1 MEPLQTRAAVD
12 LPGGLCIPLS
22 ELRFSFARS
31 PGPGG
36 QHVNKVNTRVE
47 VRFDLA
53 ASPSLPEQLRRR
65 ALARLGGRLNRA
77 GQLVVASSRH
87 RSQSRNRQDCV
98 ERFRALLAEALRP
111 PAPRRRRTRP
121 GRAAIA
127 RRREAKKHQSRK
139 KSLRKRPDPE

>member
-1 MEPLQTRAAVD
+1 MDPLQTRNEIE
-12 LPGGLCIPLS
+12 LPEGVRIPLS

-47 VRFDLA
+47 LRFDLSA
-53 ASPSLPEQLRRR
+53 CPCLPVELRRR
-65 ALARLGGRLNRA
+65 ALDRLGPRLNRA

-87 RSQSRNRQDCV
+87 RSQSRNRLDCI
-98 ERFRALLAEALRP
+98 ERFRALMAEALRP
-111 PAPRRRRTRP
+111 PAPRRRQTRP

-127 RRREAKKHQSRK
+127 RRREAKRRHSRK
-139 KSLRKRPDPE
+139 KGLRRRPDPE

>member
-1 MEPLQTRAAVD
+1 METLQTRGAVG
-12 LPGGLCIPLS
+12 LPGGIRIPLS

-47 VRFDLA
+47 LRFDLG
-53 ASPSLPEQLRRR
+53 ASPSLPAELRRR
-65 ALARLGGRLNRA
+65 ALARLGARLNRA

-98 ERFRALLAEALRP
+98 ERFRALMDEALRP
-111 PAPRRRRTRP
+111 PGPRRRRTRP

-127 RRREAKKHQSRK
+127 RRREAKKRQSRK
-139 KSLRKRPDPE
+139 KSLRRRPDPE